1 MSVVKLREVVWSLVY
16 LADRRADEWTSRG
29 TVLAAVVVL
38 LGAFVIALLGQAV
51 HAGWSK

>member
-1 MSVVKLREVVWSLVY
+1 MKLLEVVWSLVF
-16 LADRRADEWTSRG
+16 LADRRADEWTSSG

-38 LGAFVIALLGQAV
+38 LGVVVMALLGQAV